1 MSEEFRP
8 KKPNIERTDV
18 HKMHDRAAAA
28 FRVADTAEDSY
39 LEMAAEL
46 IDARN
51 MYANAIAEAD
61 HLDPVSDKG
70 KKQAERI
77 EQLGQLIVQ
86 MQLLLDDDV
95 ELTNEK
101 YRQYEAL
108 KNQMKK
114 HLN

>member
-1 MSEEFRP
+1 MDGGLEQQKRSV
-8 KKPNIERTDV
+8 ERTNAE
-18 HKMHDRAAAA
+18 KAHDKGAAAL
-28 FRVADTAEDSY
+28 RVLDKAEDAY
-39 LEMAAEL
+39 LDMAAEL
-46 IDARN
+46 VDARN
-51 MYANAIAEAD
+51 MYTKAIAEAD
-61 HLDPVSDKG
+61 HLDPLSDKG